1 MSTERPDDMRPVD
14 DAVDQAWRAASTEGP
29 PPRIDAAILAAAR
42 AEAERASE
50 QPAMRTEPTHRAR
63 PTRRAWWTGWQP
75 LAAAATV
82 AGLAFV
88 LVQTMPRDRNVA
100 PQLEMEPSTPKPAAA
115 ESRAAEDTAIPQYE
129 SRDAMEAPA
138 PAAPVPP
145 PSSEPATPRRDEATT
160 SAPAASP
167 DAAPAEPSSEAH
179 GPVPTPGRAA
189 TDPAG
194 VAAQA
199 DGEFGESR
207 RATKVASYPPPPAAW
222 VAHIEEL
229 FDSGDR
235 VAAAEELR
243 AFRAAYGD
251 ADRHLP
257 EKLRDW
263 ATTVK

>member
-1 MSTERPDDMRPVD
+1 MSTERPADLRPVD
-14 DAVDQAWRAASTEGP
+14 DAVDQAWRAASTDEPGP
-29 PPRIDAAILAAAR
+29 GIDAAILAAAR

-50 QPAMRTEPTHRAR
+50 QPAMRTEPTHRPR
-63 PTRRAWWTGWQP
+63 PTMRAWWTGWQP

-88 LVQTMPRDRNVA
+88 LVQTMPRDRDVE
-100 PQLEMEPSTPKPAAA
+100 PQLELERSTPAPAAT

-129 SRDAMEAPA
+129 SPGAMEAPA

-145 PSSEPATPRRDEATT
+145 PSQEPPEAARDEATA
-160 SAPAASP
+160 SAPAESEE
-167 DAAPAEPSSEAH
+167 AAPA
-179 GPVPTPGRAA
+179 GG
-189 TDPAG
+189 
-194 VAAQA
+194 AAQA
-199 DGEFGESR
+199 DAEFGESR
-207 RATKVASYPPPPAAW
+207 RATKAATYPPPPAAW
-222 VAHIEEL
+222 VARIEEL
-229 FDSGDR
+229 FESGDR

-243 AFRAAYGD
+243 AFRAAYTD